1 MTARTEERTGDRP
14 DVPAKGAGPRRAR
27 PVALVTHSYYDEDP
41 RLTRQA
47 TALAASGRPVDVIA
61 LRRPEDPPE
70 SVADGIRVIRLGVG
84 RHQGAGLVTYL
95 LEYASFLVRASLE
108 LVRRHPRRRYA
119 VVSVAAPPDPLV
131 IAALPLRLTGVP
143 VILDLHEATPVF
155 FRTRFPGASNR
166 ATDAILHLAERVSM
180 TLADRVL
187 SVNRQRHQRLLDLG
201 APAAKLGIVANGP
214 SLARFAEAAAER
226 RAWMEDGALRLVYAG
241 AITPLYEL
249 DLVVRAMARLRT
261 ERPALDVRFA
271 LYGRGDEVEP
281 LGELAATLGLAD
293 RVTFHGRIPLEDV
306 PARLAAADVGVSPIR
321 RNPFTEISLP
331 TKVLEYAA
339 MELPVIA
346 ADLEGARDHFDPE
359 MLAWYTSGDEASL
372 TAALV
377 RLVDDASFR
386 DTAVRTAGE
395 RARELSWDREAP
407 AYVAL
412 IDELARR

>member
-1 MTARTEERTGDRP
+1 MTGGHARARRP
-14 DVPAKGAGPRRAR
+14 R

-61 LRRPEDPPE
+61 LRRPEDAPE
-70 SVADGIRVIRLGVG
+70 SVGDGVRVIRLGVG

-95 LEYASFLVRASLE
+95 VEYASFLLRAGFE

-119 VVSVAAPPDPLV
+119 LVQVAAPPDPLV
-131 IAALPLRLTGVP
+131 VAALPLRLVGVP

-166 ATDAILHLAERVSM
+166 VTDAILHVAERVSM
-180 TLADRVL
+180 SLADRVL
-187 SVNRQRHQRLLDLG
+187 SVNRQRHQRLLGLG
-201 APAAKLGIVANGP
+201 ARPDKLRIVANGP
-214 SLARFAEAAAER
+214 SLARFADAAADR
-226 RAWMEDGALRLVYAG
+226 RPFMADGTLRLVYAG

-249 DLVVRAMARLRT
+249 DLVLRAIAALRHD
-261 ERPALDVRFA
+261 RPELTVTFD

-281 LGELAATLGLAD
+281 LGELAASLGIGD
-293 RVTFHGRIPLEDV
+293 RVTFHGRIPLDEV
-306 PARLAAADVGVSPIR
+306 PGRLAAADVGLSPIR

-339 MELPVIA
+339 IGLPVVA
-346 ADLEGARDHFDPE
+346 ADLAGGRDHFDPE
-359 MLAWYTSGDEASL
+359 MLAWYTSGDAVSL
-372 TAALV
+372 AAALT
-377 RLVDDASFR
+377 RLVDDTPFR
-386 DTAVRTAGE
+386 ETAVRSAGE

-412 IDELARR
+412 IDELACPGN